1 MRTLTHWKPAY
12 EMNHLT
18 GGMDRLF
25 GEFMTR
31 GLNQNTADSRARS
44 SRLPA
49 VDILERAEEF
59 VMTVDLPGL
68 EASDV
73 ELTVDKDQLTIRGE
87 RTSETTAEGESFRRV
102 ERFSGTFE
110 RSFRLS
116 DQVNAAGIEA
126 RFKNGVMTVTV
137 PKREETKPRVVEVNV
152 EAN

>member
-1 MRTLTHWKPAY
+1 
-12 EMNHLT
+12 
-18 GGMDRLF
+18 MDRLF
-25 GEFMTR
+25 GELVAR
-31 GLNQNTADSRARS
+31 GLNQNSADSRARLA
-44 SRLPA
+44 RLPA

-87 RTSETTAEGESFRRV
+87 RTSETTAEGETYRRV
-102 ERFSGTFE
+102 ERFSGAFE
-110 RSFRLS
+110 RTFKLS
-116 DQVNAAGIEA
+116 DQVDSAGIEA
-126 RFKNGVMTVTV
+126 RFKNGVMTVIA